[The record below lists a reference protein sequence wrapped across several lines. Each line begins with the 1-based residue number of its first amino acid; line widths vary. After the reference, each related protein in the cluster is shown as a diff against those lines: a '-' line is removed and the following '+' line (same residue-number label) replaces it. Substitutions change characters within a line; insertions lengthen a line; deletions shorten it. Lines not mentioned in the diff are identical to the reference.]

1 MQQVLAPAPAAVKW
15 LRREPDAQGA
25 LARHAFPPAQ
35 RAQDPASSAPHATSC
50 VRAPS
55 GGILGSAC
63 LLVVFDVCTSGHSR
77 CLNKRTSQRLIRTT
91 EHTHCIVRLLAM
103 TTQQPYVTMTK
114 MVKQN
119 SGHRHRQTNNQ
130 CNAPR
135 LAIYIQLCTLMYGS
149 PESSG
154 VGVGVQHG
162 GVEVGCVASSQQPQP
177 PCCGSSC
184 ATAWRGTRCT
194 MHKMP
199 SADNNWG
206 PSSSSCLEA
215 RAAMPGVCNGRKLPG
230 LSSEGWLTFGPI
242 GTLETRSTDR
252 LTCGAQSTDEEPA
265 GVACTRHTTSPL
277 RSSSTSGCL
286 KDRSLQASEADK
298 DNPCQPL
305 AAAVHD
311 LLRGVRMAAAGGGW
325 MRGVAGAARNGLFC
339 AG

>member
-1 MQQVLAPAPAAVKW
+1 MAVQK
-15 LRREPDAQGA
+15 A
-25 LARHAFPPAQ
+25 LGWA
-35 RAQDPASSAPHATSC
+35 
-50 VRAPS
+50 
-55 GGILGSAC
+55 LG
-63 LLVVFDVCTSGHSR
+63 F
-77 CLNKRTSQRLIRTT
+77 N
-91 EHTHCIVRLLAM
+91 M
-103 TTQQPYVTMTK
+103 
-114 MVKQN
+114 
-119 SGHRHRQTNNQ
+119 
-130 CNAPR
+130 
-135 LAIYIQLCTLMYGS
+135 
-149 PESSG
+149 
-154 VGVGVQHG
+154 
-162 GVEVGCVASSQQPQP
+162 VEVGCVASSQQSQP

-184 ATAWRGTRCT
+184 ATAWRGAGCT
-194 MHKMP
+194 MHRMP